1 MPITSLLALKTPWSS
16 GTTHLV
22 LSPFE
27 LIEKLAAL
35 VPPPRLNLIR
45 YHGILAPN
53 AAFRQLIVPQPQHAA
68 SSIDQKR
75 SPEDRKHRLTW
86 AALLARVF
94 RIDVSTCPACGGPMR
109 IVAALTDP
117 DSIRRYLNGVGLPAE
132 PPYIAPAR
140 PPPQQNLV
148 FAA

>member
-1 MPITSLLALKTPWSS
+1 MLGQISVGYGLYGNDLADGP
-16 GTTHLV
+16 
-22 LSPFE
+22 
-27 LIEKLAAL
+27 
-35 VPPPRLNLIR
+35 
-45 YHGILAPN
+45 
-53 AAFRQLIVPQPQHAA
+53 AFDQFLGF